1 MDAIRAFWT
10 SAEYQPVKQLRAGAG
25 DLDVWAIEGV

>member
-1 MDAIRAFWT
+1 MEAIHAFWT

-25 DLDVWAIEGV
+25 DLDIWVIGGV